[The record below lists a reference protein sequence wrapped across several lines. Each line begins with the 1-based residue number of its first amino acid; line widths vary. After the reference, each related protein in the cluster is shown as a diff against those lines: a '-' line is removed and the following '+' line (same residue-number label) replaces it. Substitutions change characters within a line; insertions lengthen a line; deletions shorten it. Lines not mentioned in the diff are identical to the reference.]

1 MSRWC
6 TILIATILAPC
17 AAFAAEPW
25 APKPNFKLENANYVE
40 TLTWVSGFSYALT
53 ETAKISKSGAYC
65 LPPQGPI
72 GSKELI
78 EILNATF
85 PGQTI
90 SAESASAALLIGVRH
105 RFPCK

>member
-1 MSRWC
+1 VG
-6 TILIATILAPC
+6 AQAQ
-17 AAFAAEPW
+17 
-25 APKPNFKLENANYVE
+25 FKLESANYVE

-65 LPPQGPI
+65 LPPQGSI

-78 EILNATF
+78 EILNAGF

-90 SAESASAALLIGVRH
+90 KCRVRIGRVTDRRKTPPSVQVVPYNGTPH
-105 RFPCK
+105 RDAGA